1 MKRKAVREI
10 YATIC
15 EWSAAKTR
23 PYERG
28 FITFDEFLKRQAD
41 TMSAARE
48 VLNIEETAGRITP
61 EEAQTIAER
70 FKQFV
75 IKEVK
80 NACKMH

>member
-28 FITFDEFLKRQAD
+28 LITFEEFLRRQAD

-48 VLNIEETAGRITP
+48 VINTEETAGRITP
-61 EEAQTIAER
+61 EEAQTVYER

-75 IKEVK
+75 KKEVK
-80 NACKMH
+80 NACKA

>member
-28 FITFDEFLKRQAD
+28 FITFDVFLKQQAD
-41 TMSAARE
+41 TMNAARE
-48 VLNIEETAGRITP
+48 VLSIEETAGRITP

-70 FKQFV
+70 FQQFV
-75 IKEVK
+75 KKEVK
-80 NACKMH
+80 NACKA

>member
-28 FITFDEFLKRQAD
+28 LIGFDEYMMCQAE
-41 TMSAARE
+41 TMDAARE
-48 VLNIEETAGRITP
+48 VLSIEETAGRITP
-61 EEAQTIAER
+61 EETQTIYER
-70 FKQFV
+70 FKAFV
-75 IKEVK
+75 KKEVK
-80 NACKMH
+80 NACKI

>member
-28 FITFDEFLKRQAD
+28 FITFEEFLRRQAD

-48 VLNIEETAGRITP
+48 VINIEETAGRITP

>member
-23 PYERG
+23 PYEQG

-41 TMSAARE
+41 TMNAAWE
-48 VLNIEETAGRITP
+48 AIYIERDAGRITP

-70 FKQFV
+70 FQQFV
-75 IKEVK
+75 KKEIRK
-80 NACKMH
+80 ACRA